1 MRVIVAEDVLIT
13 RSGLVGLLRDAGID
27 VAAEAADVV
36 AILDLVG
43 RYRPD
48 VAILDIRMPP
58 THTTEGLV
66 AAAEIRAAFPEVA
79 VLLLSH
85 HVEPRYAAQLLE
97 GRVDGV
103 GYLLKQ
109 RVFHPAILVD
119 AIDRLVAGEIV
130 LDPSIIT
137 RLMQRRRQRDPL
149 DGLSPRER
157 EVLALVA
164 EGLSNRGIADRLVL
178 SERTVETHMNQVF
191 GKLGLEETPEI
202 HRRVRAV
209 LTLLRGSS

>member
-1 MRVIVAEDVLIT
+1 VIVAEDVLIT
-13 RSGLVGLLRDAGID
+13 RSGLVGLLTDAGIE
-27 VAAEAADVV
+27 VAAEAADVIGIV
-36 AILDLVG
+36 GLVG
-43 RYRPD
+43 RDLPD

-66 AAAEIRAAFPEVA
+66 AAGQIREAFPDVA

-119 AIDRLVAGEIV
+119 ALDRLVAGEIV

-164 EGLSNRGIADRLVL
+164 EGLSNRGIADRLGL

-191 GKLGLEETPEI
+191 GKLGLEETPEL

-209 LTLLRGSS
+209 LTLLRSPE